1 MQTHVSDV
9 VNTIEAEELRDAVP
23 VGHSYGGMVITGAAD
38 RLADRLIHL
47 IVSMPSCRTQER
59 VGQAATPRR
68 PRPRDGT

>member
-9 VNTIEAEELRDAVP
+9 VNTIEADELREVVL
-23 VGHSYGGMVITGAAD
+23 VGHSYGGMVITGAPTAS
-38 RLADRLIHL
+38 LTALSTL
-47 IVSMPSCRTQER
+47 FVSMPSCRTQER